1 MRKPVVT
8 KKIGMKSELPMNS
21 SSFFAA
27 FSLTAALSERPERN
41 APTMSGSWM
50 SCASE
55 LATATMAIITAK
67 YAPSS
72 PSTFFRMA
80 ATDTAQAEQDQ
91 RDEGR
96 DLDQEQGET
105 RDGEAALKGG
115 HADREDDQRARVGED
130 RRAVG
135 DRDRLELRLTQPRDG
150 GRREQ
155 RM

>member
-8 KKIGMKSELPMNS
+8 KKIGMKSELPDELQILLRRLLLDRGVERETGEKCADDVGKLDELRERARDGNDGDHHGEVR
-21 SSFFAA
+21 
-27 FSLTAALSERPERN
+27 ALV
-41 APTMSGSWM
+41 A
-50 SCASE
+50 
-55 LATATMAIITAK
+55 LDLL
-67 YAPSS
+67 
-72 PSTFFRMA
+72 RMA
-80 ATDTAQAEQDQ
+80 AADTAQAEQDQ

-105 RDGEAALKGG
+105 RDGESALKGG

-135 DRDRLELRLTQPRDG
+135 DRDGLELRLAQARDG